1 MRDYRAELIERLA
14 QGETVKYLFFWGH
27 TPYDPPRAT
36 CLSQWYVS
44 PFEVDGIQYPTAEH
58 WMMAGKARLFQDA
71 EHLEQILAAEHPA
84 AAKKLGRQVRG
95 FDSEV
100 WDAHRFDLVVEG
112 NRHKFAQNDAL
123 ADYLRQSGQR
133 VLVEASPVDPI
144 WGIGLAQDDP
154 RAHDPAQWQ
163 GHNLLGF
170 ALMEVR
176 DGLMG

>member
-1 MRDYRAELIERLA
+1 MHDYRADLIKRLA
-14 QGETVKYLFFWGH
+14 QGETFKYLFFWGH

-36 CLSQWYVS
+36 CLSQWYES
-44 PFEVDGIQYPTAEH
+44 PFEVDGHHYPTAEH

-71 EHLEQILAAEHPA
+71 EHLEQILAAKHPA

-95 FDSEV
+95 FDSQV
-100 WDAHRFDLVVEG
+100 WDEHRFDIVVEG
-112 NRHKFAQNDAL
+112 NRHKFAQHAAL
-123 ADYLRQSGQR
+123 ADFLRQSGQR
-133 VLVEASPVDPI
+133 VLVEASPVDAI

-176 DGLMG
+176 KALMG